1 MTQLALVCG
10 TSGTVIRVCVAVP
23 HTTAVSSP
31 CSAPARRCH
40 RGGDMPLNLQTKL
53 LRVLEEDT
61 IRRVSGKVELLK
73 VSYETLG
80 Y

>member
-1 MTQLALVCG
+1 
-10 TSGTVIRVCVAVP
+10 
-23 HTTAVSSP
+23 
-31 CSAPARRCH
+31 
-40 RGGDMPLNLQTKL
+40 MPLNLQTKL